1 MIHKLYKT
9 TKEGEPVYHM
19 TLDSGDSIE
28 DLLKFLFPDSEIKM
42 IEDCPEAPHYSQYPY
57 YMATIGDVVVAFNQP
72 ALGTNLNS
80 LKLRNRILNAESKS
94 ITQYKRMLELESFF
108 DKLDVDPYFSFVGK
122 QIRVRINKPINICF
136 YYNGRNFSDFNYYYE
151 EHEAWHESSTDI
163 SPKKEIAYW
172 TGIQNKIDESEA
184 TLAALLSHW
193 KSNNA

>member
-9 TKEGEPVYHM
+9 TKEGEKVYHM
-19 TLDSGDSIE
+19 TLDSGDTME
-28 DLLKFLFPDSEIKM
+28 DLLKFLFPGSEIKM

-57 YMATIGDVVVAFNQP
+57 CMATIGDVVVAFNQP

-122 QIRVRINKPINICF
+122 QIRVRIIC
-136 YYNGRNFSDFNYYYE
+136 GLIILE
-151 EHEAWHESSTDI
+151 LVQLI
-163 SPKKEIAYW
+163 
-172 TGIQNKIDESEA
+172 
-184 TLAALLSHW
+184 LLDGNMMGASL
-193 KSNNA
+193 KDLSLKMSIVFLQQMAIY